1 MKKIIIML
9 FLLLTVV
16 LGIGGSSI
24 EKIML
29 MPSDMPKDFNFI
41 IAYGHN
47 AKNKIDTFENE
58 YTKDLVIDGSATCK
72 ITFTDDEIKK
82 IYKEM
87 QRINI
92 VNYPKD
98 FAPPYKDNPEP
109 GITTRVTPYSTYY
122 FKVQVGSK
130 IKEINWIDNN
140 MSQASTAKQLHGLIR
155 TIMEIV
161 EAKEEYKKLPEPKGG
176 YI

>member
-9 FLLLTVV
+9 FLLLIVV
-16 LGIGGSSI
+16 IGIGGSSI
-24 EKIML
+24 EEIMR
-29 MPSDMPKDFNFI
+29 MPSEMPKDFKFI

-58 YTKDLVIDGSATCK
+58 YTKDLVTEGSATCK
-72 ITFTDDEIKK
+72 ITFTDDEIKN

-92 VNYPKD
+92 VNYPRD
-98 FAPPYKDNPEP
+98 FRPPYKDNPEP
-109 GITTRVTPYSTYY
+109 GITARATPYSTYY
-122 FKVQVGSK
+122 FKVQVSDK
-130 IKEINWIDNN
+130 VKEISWIDRN

-161 EAKEEYKKLPEPKGG
+161 ETKEEYKNLPEPKGG
-176 YI
+176 YL